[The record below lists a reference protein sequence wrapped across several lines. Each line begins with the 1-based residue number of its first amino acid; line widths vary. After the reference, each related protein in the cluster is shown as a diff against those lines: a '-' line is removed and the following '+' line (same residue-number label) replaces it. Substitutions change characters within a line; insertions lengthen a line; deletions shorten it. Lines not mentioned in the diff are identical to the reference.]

1 MTRRK
6 LLGVMAGLPFFG
18 VAQAANIKSGPVDK
32 AMERGADFLFTSQ
45 QPNGALSRARADAMT
60 ALGIMALASMGHQPT
75 DPGKYGQVLRKA
87 LGFILREQ
95 PSRIFNNNPNFVYF
109 GTSNGMYE
117 HGITALCL
125 TEMLG
130 MGVGKKQETR
140 LREVCRKALNLILWS
155 QSRPKNPVLRGGWRY
170 TPTQQ
175 SSDLSITAWQLLALR
190 SGKGAGMDV
199 PKDAID
205 SAVRYLK
212 RSYYSRGGVKGCA
225 YTPGQS
231 PSLAMAA
238 AGLLSLQI
246 CGEYDS
252 PEANGSA
259 EWLSRQNAIGGG
271 HFYYSIYYYSQAMQK
286 RGGDVATKAREIV
299 EKSLLKKQGKNG
311 SWSGN
316 HGSIYCTSMAM
327 LSLSVKYHYLPIY
340 QH

>member
-6 LLGVMAGLPFFG
+6 LFGVMAGLPFLS
-18 VAQAANIKSGPVDK
+18 VAQAANTKSGPVDK

-75 DPGKYGQVLRKA
+75 DPGKYGQALRKA
-87 LGFILREQ
+87 LGFILRER
-95 PSRIFNNNPNFVYF
+95 PPRIFNDDPNLVYF

-155 QSRPKNPVLRGGWRY
+155 QSRAKSSPKYRGGWRY
-170 TPTQQ
+170 SPI
-175 SSDLSITAWQLLALR
+175 SHDSDLSITAWQLLALR

-205 SAVRYLK
+205 AAVRYLK
-212 RSYYSRGGVKGCA
+212 RSYSSQGGKKGCA
-225 YTPGQS
+225 YVPGSS

-259 EWLSRQNAIGGG
+259 EWLSKQNAIGG
-271 HFYYSIYYYSQAMQK
+271 HFYYSTYYYSQAMQK
-286 RGGDVATKAREIV
+286 RGGNVATKAREVV
-299 EKSLLKKQGKNG
+299 EKSLLEKPKENG
-311 SWSGN
+311 SWNGR
-316 HGSIYCTSMAM
+316 HGPIYCTAMAM